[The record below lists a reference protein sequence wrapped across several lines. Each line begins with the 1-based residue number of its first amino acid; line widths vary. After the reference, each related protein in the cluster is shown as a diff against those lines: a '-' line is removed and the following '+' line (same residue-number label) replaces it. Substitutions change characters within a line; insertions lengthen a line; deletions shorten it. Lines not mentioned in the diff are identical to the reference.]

1 MTALILLYT
10 LALIDGL
17 FVGYR
22 DAIGR
27 NPLLHKTAYYR
38 AAMWH
43 GLRIVLIPLTAITLV
58 AGASYTY
65 DPVSFGA
72 VFDAFTMTLL
82 WVLGAY
88 ATCVLFAFGAYRIS
102 DYDVKSFVTIS
113 AFGSLTLAR
122 PFVIIG
128 AATLAGLVAD
138 APIVWPTALTIATTM
153 GLLQPFV
160 ARLGH
165 NEFDWQKLSNQ

>member
-22 DAIGR
+22 DALGR
-27 NPLLHKTAYYR
+27 NPLLNKTAYYR

-43 GLRIVLIPLTAITLV
+43 GLRIVLFPLTAITLV
-58 AGASYTY
+58 AGASYNY
-65 DPVSFGA
+65 DPDSFMA
-72 VFDAFTMTLL
+72 SYYAFTTTLL

-88 ATCVLFAFGAYRIS
+88 ATCVLLAFAAYRIS
-102 DYDVKSFVTIS
+102 DYDVQSFVTIS
-113 AFGSLTLAR
+113 AFGTLTLAR

-128 AATLAGLVAD
+128 AATLAALVTNE
-138 APIVWPTALTIATTM
+138 PLVWPTALTIATTM
-153 GLLQPFV
+153 GLLQPVV

-165 NEFDWQKLSNQ
+165 NAFDWQKLRD